1 MSTSA
6 GLDAAPV
13 EKALKKGGVQAI
25 APCEDCE
32 PSADGLSAVDE
43 SGNQVLNEKQKLR
56 ERFHIFVHFTH
67 ETFIGMGYTSV
78 SLSIW
83 NFEFGIR

>member
-1 MSTSA
+1 MFPFFFRYHHSSSHTPLFFTYISLDVDSLLDISTSA
-6 GLDAAPV
+6 GLDASPV

-43 SGNQVLNEKQKLR
+43 SGNQVKNEK
-56 ERFHIFVHFTH
+56 H
-67 ETFIGMGYTSV
+67 
-78 SLSIW
+78 
-83 NFEFGIR
+83 

>member
-43 SGNQVLNEKQKLR
+43 SGNQVKNEK
-56 ERFHIFVHFTH
+56 H
-67 ETFIGMGYTSV
+67 
-78 SLSIW
+78 
-83 NFEFGIR
+83 